1 MNYGDVIEYTDGT
14 FDENFNNAKR
24 WAEGHST
31 TFEEDMSKRKLPLR
45 YFVIGQEPIHE
56 PLPEPEPVEPTLEE
70 LKEQK
75 RLEINQARDE
85 AEQGGFEYLG
95 KMFDSDPIS
104 CIRMMGASQSL
115 ANASA
120 ETKITWTCQDNST
133 IDLNGSQFVGL
144 VVALATHSNTC
155 HQKATELKV
164 MIEEAKTKEEL
175 DKITWYE
182 EESNNSDSVLSEAP
196 ENKGQSEDESE
207 EVI

>member
-24 WAEGHST
+24 WAEEHST
-31 TFEEDMSKRKLPLR
+31 TFEEDMTKRKLPLR
-45 YFVIGQEPIHE
+45 YFVIGQE

-75 RLEINQARDE
+75 RIEINQARDE

-115 ANASA
+115 ANEPA
-120 ETKITWTCQDNST
+120 ETTITWTCQDNST
-133 IDLNGSQFVGL
+133 IDLNGTQFSGL
-144 VVALATHSNTC
+144 VAALATHSNIC
-155 HQKATELKV
+155 HQKATELKA

-175 DKITWYE
+175 DKITWYKE
-182 EESNNSDSVLSEAP
+182 EINNSDSVLSEAP
-196 ENKGQSEDESE
+196 ENKGQSENESK